1 MSGISIFSQGEYQS
15 LCGGGVVAPQEGGV
29 RFRSDSL
36 DPLPEAEDLPGG
48 VGDEPSAYEV
58 FTQIPPE
65 VVQSLEEH
73 WSGLTA
79 MPEIVGT

>member
-1 MSGISIFSQGEYQS
+1 VSGISIFSQGEYQS
-15 LCGGGVVAPQEGGV
+15 LCGGGVATSQEGGV

-48 VGDEPSAYEV
+48 VGDEPAAYEV